1 MNFSRQ
7 LRELIIQGFGREELR
22 TLCFDLDVE
31 YDDLPAEGRS
41 GKARELIIYMDNRGR
56 TAELLALCVQRRPLL
71 EWPDFVEPEP
81 AGPVDTSGELP
92 EQPAGDSQALQDR
105 HTRIHSALWTE
116 PYGEPDWVT
125 IPAGAFWLGWDE
137 GRDNEKPLHEYP
149 YWL

>member
-56 TAELLALCVQRRPLL
+56 TAELLALCAQRRPLL
-71 EWPDFVEPEP
+71 EWPDFVCRTFSNGR
-81 AGPVDTSGELP
+81 AQRRRLRVCWSIHGSLP
-92 EQPAGDSQALQDR
+92 RSSR
-105 HTRIHSALWTE
+105 CSALAR
-116 PYGEPDWVT
+116 GLRV
-125 IPAGAFWLGWDE
+125 
-137 GRDNEKPLHEYP
+137 GRKHFQRRAQRC
-149 YWL
+149 